1 MSVFMDELFD
11 ELALPEVN
19 FDLQMIADELKEAL
33 AAQQADDL
41 YFDNME
47 GTYND

>member
-11 ELALPEVN
+11 ELVLAEVN
-19 FDLQMIADELKEAL
+19 FKLQELSDQLKEEL

-41 YFDNME
+41 YFDNDFL
-47 GTYND
+47 YQ